1 MDEIDEIIVIY
12 LRLDP
17 YLAQWLIHEHGD
29 PVVFPKNSAENDVLE
44 LGLIRKPFLACTPGP
59 GENRVPIV
67 VPYFKNK
74 DVRKYNYL
82 DAAGR
87 RSLAKCIRSR
97 FVISLWN
104 DLYKFGHIGRQKQD
118 LIWTWMEAHGIEAS
132 ETNFNTIFKIYKRK
146 RDVYRHNLK
155 IANRNVPRGK
165 KGEKF

>member
-1 MDEIDEIIVIY
+1 MDEIDEIIIIY

-67 VPYFKNK
+67 VPYFKNT

-97 FVISLWN
+97 FVIS
-104 DLYKFGHIGRQKQD
+104 H
-118 LIWTWMEAHGIEAS
+118 
-132 ETNFNTIFKIYKRK
+132 
-146 RDVYRHNLK
+146 
-155 IANRNVPRGK
+155 
-165 KGEKF
+165 